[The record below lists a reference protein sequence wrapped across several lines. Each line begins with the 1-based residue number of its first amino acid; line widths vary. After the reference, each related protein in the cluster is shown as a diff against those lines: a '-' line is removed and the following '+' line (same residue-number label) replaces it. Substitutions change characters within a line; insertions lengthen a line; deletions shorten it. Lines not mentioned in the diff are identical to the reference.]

1 MGRWSFGE
9 NMKKIAF
16 LFPGQGAQYVGM
28 GKAFY
33 DQVPEAKAVFD
44 RADELLR
51 YSLTEIIFDGPSE
64 KLTETKHAQTA
75 IFVVSQ
81 ALLAA
86 LQQHVPGVKPTF
98 VAGLSLGEYSALC
111 AAQALSFDDAL
122 TLVST
127 RARLM
132 HQACEETKGSMAVI
146 LGMEDNAVE
155 EVVKE
160 VGAGVWMAN
169 LNCPG
174 QVAISGTLAGIE
186 AASALAKERG
196 AKRVIPLDVHG
207 AFHSGLMQSA
217 ENHLEPHLDK
227 LTLLPPSCPIVM
239 NVTGEKTDQPD
250 QIRANLKHQVT
261 APVYWKKGIEA
272 MDRSQVELYIEIGCA
287 KVLSGLNRR
296 IGVIG
301 TSLNIEVP
309 EDLEKLQG
317 AVKL

>member
-1 MGRWSFGE
+1 
-9 NMKKIAF
+9 MKKTAF

-33 DQVPEAKAVFD
+33 DQVPEAKALFD

-51 YSLTEIIFDGPSE
+51 YSLTEIIFDGPAE

-86 LQQHVPGVKPTF
+86 VERHLPELKPAL

-111 AAQALSFDDAL
+111 ASKALSFDDAL
-122 TLVST
+122 SIVST

-132 HQACEETKGSMAVI
+132 HQACEETKGTMAVV
-146 LGMEDNAVE
+146 LGMEDSAVKK
-155 EVVKE
+155 VVQE
-160 VGAGVWMAN
+160 IGTGVWMAN

-186 AASALAKERG
+186 AASALAKEKG

-217 ENHLEPHLDK
+217 ESHLEPHLEK
-227 LTLLPPSCPIVM
+227 LTFSQLSYPIVM
-239 NVTGEKTDQPD
+239 NVTGEVADQPD

-272 MDRSQVELYIEIGCA
+272 MDRSGVELYIEIGCG

-317 AVKL
+317 AITA

>member
-1 MGRWSFGE
+1 
-9 NMKKIAF
+9 MKKIAF

-28 GKAFY
+28 GRAFY
-33 DQVPEAKAVFD
+33 DRVPEARAIFE

-86 LQQHVPGVKPTF
+86 IDRHVPQLKPTL

-111 AAQALSFDDAL
+111 ASGALSFDDAL
-122 TLVST
+122 SIVST

-132 HQACEETKGSMAVI
+132 HQACEETRGTMAVV
-146 LGMEDNAVE
+146 LGMEDKDVE

-160 VGAGVWMAN
+160 VGSGIWMAN

-174 QVAISGTLAGIE
+174 QVAISGTVPGIE
-186 AASALAKERG
+186 AASALAREKG

-217 ENHLEPHLDK
+217 EKHLEPHLEK
-227 LTLLPPSCPIVM
+227 LTFSTLKCPIVM
-239 NVTGEKTDQPD
+239 NVTGEKADHLDQV
-250 QIRANLKHQVT
+250 RANLKHQVT

-272 MDRSQVELYIEIGCA
+272 MDRSGVELYVEIGCG

-301 TSLNIEVP
+301 TSLNVEVP

-317 AVKL
+317 VIIA